1 VSPMSVR
8 FNPRKRIYDLYSFD
22 APYDLEPA
30 GLSDFL
36 RDYENE
42 LDSHKSSTPV
52 DTEGEEDEFRGLDL
66 TFEEAEPGRHFP
78 TSGFRPFPER
88 DSSGSEHPS
97 PSPVLGAT
105 LSQRK
110 KLLKERIEELIA
122 DIHKREKLEGEMLE
136 KADVE
141 GAGLEF
147 LLGQVRTW
155 SLGNYPSVD
164 MRRTNLERE
173 ILALKKAGWDEQLRC
188 WRDLV
193 MLKKELRE
201 ALEEYH
207 LILSAEGL

>member
-1 VSPMSVR
+1 MSVR
-8 FNPRKRIYDLYSFD
+8 FNPRRRIYDLYSFD
-22 APYDLEPA
+22 VPYDLEPTRF
-30 GLSDFL
+30 SDFL
-36 RDYENE
+36 RDYEKE
-42 LDSHKSSTPV
+42 LDSHKNSTPV
-52 DTEGEEDEFRGLDL
+52 DTEGEEDEFKGLDL
-66 TFEEAEPGRHFP
+66 TFEEAESDRHFP
-78 TSGFRPFPER
+78 TSGLRFVPEQ
-88 DSSGSEHPS
+88 DGTGSEWLS
-97 PSPVLGAT
+97 PSPILGAT

-122 DIHKREKLEGEMLE
+122 DIRKREKLEEDTLE
-136 KADVE
+136 KAEIESTD
-141 GAGLEF
+141 LEF

-173 ILALKKAGWDEQLRC
+173 ILTLKKAGWDERLRC

>member
-1 VSPMSVR
+1 MSEYFDLR
-8 FNPRKRIYDLYSFD
+8 RRIYDLYSFD
-22 APYDLEPA
+22 APYDLEPT

-36 RDYENE
+36 RGYEKE
-42 LDSHKSSTPV
+42 LDSHKGSTPV
-52 DTEGEEDEFRGLDL
+52 DTEDEEDEFRHLDL
-66 TFEEAEPGRHFP
+66 TFEEVKPDCHLL
-78 TSGFRPFPER
+78 TSGFRLVPDQDKASGER
-88 DSSGSEHPS
+88 PRSSPA
-97 PSPVLGAT
+97 LGAT

-122 DIHKREKLEGEMLE
+122 DIRKREKLEEETLE

-141 GAGLEF
+141 STGLEF

-173 ILALKKAGWDEQLRC
+173 ILALKKAGWDERLRC

-207 LILSAEGL
+207 LILSVEGL

>member
-1 VSPMSVR
+1 
-8 FNPRKRIYDLYSFD
+8 L
-22 APYDLEPA
+22 
-30 GLSDFL
+30 
-36 RDYENE
+36 
-42 LDSHKSSTPV
+42 
-52 DTEGEEDEFRGLDL
+52 
-66 TFEEAEPGRHFP
+66 EEAEPDRHFL
-78 TSGFRPFPER
+78 TSGSRPFLER
-88 DSSGSEHPS
+88 DRGGDKRLS

-105 LSQRK
+105 LTQRR

-122 DIHKREKLEGEMLE
+122 DIRKREKLEGQMLE
-136 KADVE
+136 KVDVE
-141 GAGLEF
+141 NAGLEF

-173 ILALKKAGWDEQLRC
+173 IIALKKAGWDERLRC

>member
-1 VSPMSVR
+1 MSVHFDPWR
-8 FNPRKRIYDLYSFD
+8 RIYDLYSFD
-22 APYDLEPA
+22 APYDLEPTA
-30 GLSDFL
+30 FPESL
-36 RDYENE
+36 RNYEE
-42 LDSHKSSTPV
+42 TIDSHKNSRPA
-52 DTEGEEDEFRGLDL
+52 DIEDKEDEFGGLDL
-66 TFEEAEPGRHFP
+66 TFEEAEQGRHFFSP
-78 TSGFRPFPER
+78 DLKFISEQGRTSGEQ
-88 DSSGSEHPS
+88 PS

-122 DIHKREKLEGEMLE
+122 DIHKREKLEGQMLE

-207 LILSAEGL
+207 LILSVEGL

>member
-1 VSPMSVR
+1 MSVHFDPWR
-8 FNPRKRIYDLYSFD
+8 RIYDLYSFD
-22 APYDLEPA
+22 APYDLEPTA
-30 GLSDFL
+30 FPESL
-36 RDYENE
+36 RNYEE
-42 LDSHKSSTPV
+42 TIDSHKNFTSA
-52 DTEGEEDEFRGLDL
+52 DIEDEEDEFRHLDL

-78 TSGFRPFPER
+78 TSGSRPFLPGR

-110 KLLKERIEELIA
+110 KLLKERLEELIE
-122 DIHKREKLEGEMLE
+122 DIHKRERLEGQMLE

-188 WRDLV
+188 WRDMV

-207 LILSAEGL
+207 LILSVEGL

>member
-1 VSPMSVR
+1 VSVH
-8 FNPRKRIYDLYSFD
+8 FNPEKRIYDLYSFD
-22 APYDLEPA
+22 VPYDLEPR
-30 GLSDFL
+30 GFSDFL
-36 RDYENE
+36 RDYEKD
-42 LDSHKSSTPV
+42 LGSHKSSTPV
-52 DTEGEEDEFRGLDL
+52 DTEDEEDEFRHLEL
-66 TFEEAEPGRHFP
+66 TFEEAEPDRHFP
-78 TSGFRPFPER
+78 TSGSRPFLPER

-122 DIHKREKLEGEMLE
+122 DIHKREKLEEQMLE
-136 KADVE
+136 KAEIE
-141 GAGLEF
+141 GEGLEF

-207 LILSAEGL
+207 LILSVEGL

>member
-1 VSPMSVR
+1 MSVHFDPWR
-8 FNPRKRIYDLYSFD
+8 RIYDLYSFD
-22 APYDLEPA
+22 APYDLEPTA
-30 GLSDFL
+30 FPESL
-36 RDYENE
+36 RNYEE
-42 LDSHKSSTPV
+42 TIDSHKNSRPA
-52 DTEGEEDEFRGLDL
+52 DIEDKEDEFGGLDL
-66 TFEEAEPGRHFP
+66 TFEEAEQGRHFP
-78 TSGFRPFPER
+78 TSGFRLFPER

-122 DIHKREKLEGEMLE
+122 DIHKREKLEGQMLE

-155 SLGNYPSVD
+155 SLGNYPSID

-207 LILSAEGL
+207 LILSVEGL

>member
-1 VSPMSVR
+1 MSVC
-8 FNPRKRIYDLYSFD
+8 FDPWKRIYDLYSFD

-36 RDYENE
+36 RGYENE
-42 LDSHKSSTPV
+42 LDSHKGSTPV
-52 DTEGEEDEFRGLDL
+52 DTEGEEDEFRHLKL

-78 TSGFRPFPER
+78 TSGSRPFLPER
-88 DSSGSEHPS
+88 DSAEGEQPS

-110 KLLKERIEELIA
+110 KLLKERIEELIE
-122 DIHKREKLEGEMLE
+122 DIHKREKLEGQMLE

-207 LILSAEGL
+207 LILSVEGL